1 MRKKIIITV
10 LVFIMSKCLAAQNTI
25 IDFQISPGAVTK
37 TVMDYNFERKK
48 FSATKDSK
56 ANVISMGISSRVYKF
71 VYIRSEFGVAT
82 AQDNLDFVYSG
93 DLSGAN
99 GDILWSGVFQTSR
112 AFVSFS
118 PEVRIL
124 KGLVYIN
131 GGFLIAK
138 DLTNGF
144 VRGEKRINND
154 FTDLTGQP
162 MNSPTIST
170 GSTLAFGVNPN
181 YKNVGFKLGFNF
193 MNLTPIGVNDSN
205 PQIGFSIGTIQIG
218 ISHTI
223 K

>member
-1 MRKKIIITV
+1 MKNRIYITLILLIFSKY
-10 LVFIMSKCLAAQNTI
+10 LVAQNTI
-25 IDFQISPGAVTK
+25 IDFQNSPGAVTK
-37 TVMDYNFERKK
+37 TVMDYNFERNK

-56 ANVISMGISSRVYKF
+56 ASVISMGISSQVYKF

-82 AQDNLDFVYSG
+82 AQDNIDFTYSG

-99 GDILWSGVFQTSR
+99 GDIRWSGVFQSSR
-112 AFVSFS
+112 AFVSFC

-124 KGLVYIN
+124 KGLIYIN

-144 VRGEKRINND
+144 VRGEQRINND

-162 MNSPTIST
+162 MSSPTIST
-170 GSTLAFGVNPN
+170 GSTLAFGINPT
-181 YKNVGFKLGFNF
+181 YKNVGFKLGFKF
-193 MNLTPIGVNDSN
+193 MNLSPIGVNDSN
-205 PQIGFSIGTIQIG
+205 PNIGFSTAHVLIG